1 MQENELLEE
10 FEQGRLLILVEN
22 EDEFN
27 ALMRYLEDN
36 SNVQWMSGLKPT
48 ERDYSFNCPHVYM
61 TSSMIEIG
69 LPLRM
74 CRTVHNIKPQ
84 YMSIFA
90 SKFMNQFDC
99 QQNDSFVPLDMSQ
112 LFEE

>member
-1 MQENELLEE
+1 MQVNEWLEE

-36 SNVQWMSGLKPT
+36 SYVRWMSGRRPT
-48 ERDYSFNCPHVYM
+48 ERDYSYDSPNVFLTQSGDGVQ
-61 TSSMIEIG
+61 SFA
-69 LPLRM
+69 M
-74 CRTVHNIKPQ
+74 CRTSADIRGSRKSVP
-84 YMSIFA
+84 A
-90 SKFMNQFDC
+90 SKLLLEYDSK
-99 QQNDSFVPLDMSQ
+99 QNDSFVPLDMSQ